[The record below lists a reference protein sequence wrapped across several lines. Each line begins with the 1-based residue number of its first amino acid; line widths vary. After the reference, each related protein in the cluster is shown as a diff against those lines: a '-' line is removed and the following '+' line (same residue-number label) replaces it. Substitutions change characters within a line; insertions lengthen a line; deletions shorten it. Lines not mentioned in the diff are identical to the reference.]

1 MANCYKVYDNGQI
14 KKLTTD
20 ELKAIALRLANHGLT
35 GDLRGINGAITRIT
49 IEEAKTIIC
58 DYPEDCEADSVCFC
72 YADAKA
78 IAANR

>member
-1 MANCYKVYDNGQI
+1 MANFYKVLDNGQI
-14 KKLTTD
+14 KKITTD

-49 IEEAKTIIC
+49 IEEAKTIIG
-58 DYPEDCEADSVCFC
+58 DHWGDCEADSVCFS
-72 YADAKA
+72 YAEARA